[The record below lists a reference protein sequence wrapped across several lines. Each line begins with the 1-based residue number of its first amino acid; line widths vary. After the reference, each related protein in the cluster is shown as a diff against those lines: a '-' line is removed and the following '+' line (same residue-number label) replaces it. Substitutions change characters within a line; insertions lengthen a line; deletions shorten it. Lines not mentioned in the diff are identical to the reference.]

1 MKSAFHIWV
10 FLIHSSRK
18 KVLLFFSND
27 FLSKKIHQWKNH
39 TFKMRTA
46 AAFHTDKEW
55 KNSDMTFWNFCGLDR
70 YSPLCMQANYQL
82 ISSTAPHLSKGRNEA
97 FVNVPLRFL
106 NLEGAFLFLQTRDAV
121 YLFKWCAN
129 QSINHQAT
137 IPLISLCES

>member
-1 MKSAFHIWV
+1 
-10 FLIHSSRK
+10 
-18 KVLLFFSND
+18 
-27 FLSKKIHQWKNH
+27 
-39 TFKMRTA
+39 MRTA

-97 FVNVPLRFL
+97 FVNVP
-106 NLEGAFLFLQTRDAV
+106 QTRDAV

-129 QSINHQAT
+129 
-137 IPLISLCES
+137 

>member
-10 FLIHSSRK
+10 FLIHSSQEK

-82 ISSTAPHLSKGRNEA
+82 ISSTAPHLSKGTNEA
-97 FVNVPLRFL
+97 FVNVPLCFL
-106 NLEGAFLFLQTRDAV
+106 NQRRVPFFCRQETLSIFLNGVQIRASIIRL
-121 YLFKWCAN
+121 LF
-129 QSINHQAT
+129 H
-137 IPLISLCES
+137 